1 MMAVHNTYSLTR
13 HEVQT
18 GTPNSTVITQDFK
31 SWRLINPI
39 AALRTAALRVLVL
52 DQTCEFLPSTNYKY
66 AKIQVSRLDIH
77 QCGLL
82 RFRCQSLFQSCP
94 SMDVATFS
102 LFLLRI
108 LSACAAL
115 WLIGLDRIGLALNQL
130 HYWLAARKPQL
141 TYKPSM
147 NNRILESALTMV
159 IEEPYHPTWYL
170 FWGHLHSLLL
180 NLNHEAPNPSVPYER
195 ELVKLSDGGVVAL
208 DWATLAP
215 PERQINQPTVLLLH
229 GLTGGSRAIYIRMHA
244 DRLLKAGYR
253 VVVMN
258 ARGCN
263 KTPVQTPKLFSLGC
277 TNDVRESVVHIRQR
291 IGARVVLIGVGFSL
305 GANLLVKYLG
315 EEGKNAQLTSAVSIC
330 NPYCCTTTHQL
341 LTYSWPHRV
350 VYNTILGK
358 CMVKYFFKLSNAA
371 EVHKDH
377 PALDYDALRKCRY
390 LSDYDEQY
398 TRRIFG
404 FDTVTELYR
413 DASCTPY
420 IKHVAIP
427 LLCLSSKDDPIS
439 SHTAIPYA
447 DCSINP
453 NVVLAVTHTGGHMA
467 FYTGNASPHMW
478 VSDIVVNYVHAT
490 VKLSK
495 EGMITPNLQT
505 AQDGTALPKLS
516 SVGTQVADHRT
527 SHFA

>member
-1 MMAVHNTYSLTR
+1 
-13 HEVQT
+13 
-18 GTPNSTVITQDFK
+18 
-31 SWRLINPI
+31 
-39 AALRTAALRVLVL
+39 
-52 DQTCEFLPSTNYKY
+52 
-66 AKIQVSRLDIH
+66 
-77 QCGLL
+77 
-82 RFRCQSLFQSCP
+82 
-94 SMDVATFS
+94 MDVATFS

-141 TYKPSM
+141 TYKPSKV
-147 NNRILESALTMV
+147 NNRILESCSILD
-159 IEEPYHPTWYL
+159 
-170 FWGHLHSLLL
+170 SLLCSRQFTFACML
-180 NLNHEAPNPSVPYER
+180 IE
-195 ELVKLSDGGVVAL
+195 D
-208 DWATLAP
+208 ATR
-215 PERQINQPTVLLLH
+215 RQ
-229 GLTGGSRAIYIRMHA
+229 
-244 DRLLKAGYR
+244 YR
-253 VVVMN
+253 
-258 ARGCN
+258 
-263 KTPVQTPKLFSLGC
+263 PQSLGC

-341 LTYSWPHRV
+341 LTYSWLHRV

-377 PALDYDALRKCRY
+377 PALDYDALRNKR
-390 LSDYDEQY
+390 LSVAKTHFATD
-398 TRRIFG
+398 
-404 FDTVTELYR
+404 
-413 DASCTPY
+413 

-427 LLCLSSKDDPIS
+427 LPCLSSKDDPIS

-453 NVVLAVTHTGGHMA
+453 NVVLAVTHTGDHMA

-478 VSDIVVNYVHAT
+478 VSDVVVNYVHAT